1 MSFLMRYIIKLR
13 TLIVISFL
21 VFSCKESNKLPESK
35 YKEHHTYS
43 EFIDFLSV
51 KTKDIDQDLDKF
63 SFIRE
68 KTAELIDGGVGV
80 NDVEKI
86 DDNWSSWS
94 AERFYNVFYKD
105 SGTVKCG
112 GASFFLSRVFNSL
125 GYETEIYD
133 MGCPGATTHQVTL
146 VKNPG
151 DKKYYVEDAFFN
163 STFVNDAGVKIPFT
177 ELLTLLSIKQSQ
189 KVHFKQGEFKYKPD
203 FDTTGLYQI
212 RQKLPFVQPIIDS
225 IQKRNNNGEQLNRY
239 QLTQI
244 GFQYRCA
251 KSECFLK
258 GNYPEDVMY
267 LYLFPLEHN
276 SKKIL
281 KLIKET
287 LKNE

>member
-1 MSFLMRYIIKLR
+1 MHHI
-13 TLIVISFL
+13 ISFIL
-21 VFSCKESNKLPESK
+21 AFFLLACNSKQNTIELKYEKHTNYEEYICFLNNQLKFINNENDKLI
-35 YKEHHTYS
+35 
-43 EFIDFLSV
+43 FV
-51 KTKDIDQDLDKF
+51 RQ
-63 SFIRE
+63 

-80 NDVEKI
+80 NDVEKL
-86 DDNWSSWS
+86 DDNWPSWS

-133 MGCPGATTHQVTL
+133 MGCPGAMTHQVTL
-146 VKNPG
+146 VKNPE

-163 STFVNDAGVKIPFT
+163 STFVNDVGVKIPFT
-177 ELLTLLSIKQSQ
+177 ELLKLLSIKQSQ
-189 KVHFKQGEFKYKPD
+189 KVHFKQGKFKFKPD
-203 FDTTGLYQI
+203 FDTTGLHQI
-212 RQKLPFVQPIIDS
+212 IQKTSYVQPIIDS

-251 KSECFLK
+251 KSECFQK
-258 GNYPEDVMY
+258 RNYPEDVMY